1 MTLNSALEDLRGT
14 TLRAISGGLRALE
27 YLSRLRNQAGSY
39 GHWGLARVY
48 GEMSARKAL
57 AQAHRTLVSQI
68 LSTPLR
74 TLKEDAEF
82 SSELAG
88 VPAATYIQRLRELPL
103 LPPEPGAGSARHLNS
118 VLHALLILAQN
129 RKPDAIRRAS

>member
-27 YLSRLRNQAGSY
+27 YLSRLRNQAGAY
-39 GHWGLARVY
+39 AHWGLARVY

-57 AQAHRTLVSQI
+57 VQAHRSLVAQV

-74 TLKEDAEF
+74 KLKEDAEF

-88 VPAATYIQRLRELPL
+88 MPAARYIERLRELPL

-118 VLHALLILAQN
+118 VLHALLILAQS
-129 RKPDAIRRAS
+129 RTPDAIRPAS